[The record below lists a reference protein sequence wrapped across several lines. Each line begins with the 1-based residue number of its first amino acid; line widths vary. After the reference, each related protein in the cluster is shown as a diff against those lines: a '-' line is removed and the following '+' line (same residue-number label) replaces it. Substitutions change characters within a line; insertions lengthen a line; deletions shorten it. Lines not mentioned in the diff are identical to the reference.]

1 MRIVLA
7 LMWILHW
14 LPLPLL
20 GRLGTGIGRLLF
32 IAVRS
37 RRRITLIN
45 LARCLPHLSQQ
56 ERNCIARK
64 HFECYVRAVLERS
77 ILWWAPV
84 ARVRRLIK
92 VESPV
97 PLELMRAHPTI
108 LLCPHFVC
116 LDVAGIAIALEA
128 SVCSIYTRQQNK
140 AFDDALR
147 KGRSRFHPPRLFAR
161 GDGIKPI
168 IRSMRER
175 LPFFML
181 PDMDFG
187 LKDAEF
193 VSFFGHP
200 AATLTAPAR
209 IAATTGAKV
218 IPVVATF
225 LPNYRGWKVSFYP
238 PWENYPG
245 PDIVVATRRMNAFIE
260 ERILEAPEEYFWSHK
275 RFKTRQPG
283 APDVYAKARGTAAAY
298 KAAEG
303 ADSTDGPNAAGV
315 TTGIDNTSI

>member
-7 LMWILHW
+7 VLWLLHW

-20 GRLGTGIGRLLF
+20 GRLGTGVGRLLF

-45 LARCLPHLSQQ
+45 LQRCLPHLNHH
-56 ERNCIARK
+56 EHLRIARK

-77 ILWWAPV
+77 VLWWAPV
-84 ARVRRLIK
+84 TRLRRLIQ
-92 VESPV
+92 VDPAV
-97 PLELMRAHPTI
+97 PLDQMRTHQTI

-116 LDVAGIAIALEA
+116 LDVAGIAVALEA

-140 AFDDALR
+140 VFDEALR
-147 KGRSRFHPPRLFAR
+147 KGRSRFFPVRLFAR

-168 IRSMRER
+168 LRSMREH

-187 LKDAEF
+187 VKDAEF
-193 VSFFGHP
+193 VPFFGHP

-225 LPNYRGWKVSFYP
+225 LPNYRGWKVTFYP
-238 PWENYPG
+238 AWEDYPG
-245 PDIVVATRRMNAFIE
+245 PDIVAATRRMNAFIE
-260 ERILEAPEEYFWSHK
+260 ERILEAPEEYFWTHK

-283 APDVYAKARGTAAAY
+283 APDIYTKTTDTTAA
-298 KAAEG
+298 
-303 ADSTDGPNAAGV
+303 
-315 TTGIDNTSI
+315 